1 MDDSPRFRFFSLTFL
16 VGFGVGAFVGVAF
29 GLMAFAV
36 VGDAGNEPQAEAQ
49 QPTAVVSGQASVTP
63 TPVRARTNVAMDV
76 RIGPGNEYAA
86 VGTINRGEA
95 LDVIGRD
102 NASEWIAVRFPPGSS
117 ARGWLP
123 VSAIENLTNVS
134 ALAVALPTPLPRTI
148 STPSFSGVQGGGA
161 NSGTTTNDGPIEAG
175 PPGTPGPNATP
186 RATGTARPATPPD
199 LAVTRTS
206 RLSDGRVQV
215 VVTNRGASDLVD
227 HQIMVVVADP
237 TTRSETLRAPG
248 TGLRAGQSIT
258 LESDSFLVTEPTS
271 VIVTVDPS
279 YSYPDGERGNN
290 TLTTPL
296 APPVTPTPVPTVG
309 GE

>member
-36 VGDAGNEPQAEAQ
+36 VGDGGNEPQAEAQ
-49 QPTAVVSGQASVTP
+49 QPTAVVSSQASVTP

-86 VGTINRGEA
+86 VGTINRGEP
-95 LDVIGRD
+95 LDVLGRD

-123 VSAIENLTNVS
+123 LSAIDNLTNVS

-148 STPSFSGVQGGGA
+148 STPSFTGVQGGG
-161 NSGTTTNDGPIEAG
+161 SGGGTTTNDGPAVVG
-175 PPGTPGPNATP
+175 TPGTPDPNSTP
-186 RATGTARPATPPD
+186 RATGTARPTTPPD
-199 LAVTRTS
+199 LTVTRAS
-206 RLSDGRVQV
+206 RLPDGRVQV

-258 LESDSFLVTEPTS
+258 LESDTFVVTEPTS

-279 YSYPDGERGNN
+279 FSYPDAERGNN
-290 TLTTPL
+290 TLTAPL
-296 APPVTPTPVPTVG
+296 APPVTPTPVPTSS